1 MTEYYF
7 SADNKLKTAKLFVQN
22 LLWGIVEIDYEK
34 FESVEEGKKLAAELY
49 HKITWWDNE
58 VLCGDD
64 DPKFVDKTVDWI
76 YDFINK
82 GRSFG
87 AIRGQLRDKMYDQK
101 IDELEKE
108 VQSLR
113 EKNSEL
119 RGHNIQLAEE
129 LVDRNQQISTY
140 ERQFYKHDGDQE

>member
-7 SADNKLKTAKLFVQN
+7 SADNKIKTAKLFIQN

-34 FESVEEGKKLAAELY
+34 FESVDEGKKLAGELH

-64 DPKFVDKTVDWI
+64 DPNFVDKTVDWI
-76 YDFINK
+76 YDFIIR

-87 AIRGQLRDKMYDQK
+87 AIRGQLHDKTYEKRIEELESELTKRDKE
-101 IDELEKE
+101 I
-108 VQSLR
+108 
-113 EKNSEL
+113 SEL
-119 RGHNIQLAEE
+119 KSENKQLAEK
-129 LVDRNQQISTY
+129 LY
-140 ERQFYKHDGDQE
+140 EVTAKPLTSREFKAMG